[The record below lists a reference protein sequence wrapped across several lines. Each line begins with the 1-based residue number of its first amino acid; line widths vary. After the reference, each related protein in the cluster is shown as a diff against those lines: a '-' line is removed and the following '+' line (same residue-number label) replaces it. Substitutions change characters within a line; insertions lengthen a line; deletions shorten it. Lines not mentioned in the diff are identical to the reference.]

1 MKKLLFLAA
10 VCAASLISCNQQ
22 NKNAEEDNS
31 DLIADSLQN
40 VISQK
45 ESEMQNLIN
54 TFNEIQAGFD
64 SIDIEE
70 EEVRMLRS
78 QGEGNGTAQAIKD
91 KIALIQRKLQENK
104 TKITELQNLLSKS
117 TVDAGNMKESI
128 ARLEKQLTEKTNEI
142 ESLRAQLIEKDNRI
156 AELDDAVTTLKTENE
171 EVKAQKEV
179 TEQIAKNQDQQLNT
193 AYYMYGTAKE
203 LKAAGVLSKGEVL
216 QGTYNSNDFIKVDIR
231 KLNVIPLNSKSAD
244 LLTSHPAGSYSL
256 LKDSKGEYTL
266 RITDASKFW
275 SSSKYLVIK
284 VK

>member
-45 ESEMQNLIN
+45 ESEMQNLMN